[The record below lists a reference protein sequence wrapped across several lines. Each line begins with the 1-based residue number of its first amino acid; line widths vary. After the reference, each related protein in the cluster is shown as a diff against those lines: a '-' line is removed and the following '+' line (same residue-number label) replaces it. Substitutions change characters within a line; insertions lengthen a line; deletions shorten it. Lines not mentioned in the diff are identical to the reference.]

1 MHQKNDKMK
10 MRIAAI
16 EEKMIGRDTQYM
28 ASAPH
33 RRKKVQDVDEML
45 ETKNI
50 KTPISPKRV
59 SRYGEINADSV
70 VHTPI
75 TNIEVNKRFIKN
87 AMSHSPAL
95 FPGVPA
101 DSSVLD
107 NTLSLEDQS
116 QLQHRLGANQSLNQ
130 SLNHSISFASISV
143 SKNNIDEHRK
153 LFIL

>member
-1 MHQKNDKMK
+1 
-10 MRIAAI
+10 MRMAAI

-28 ASAPH
+28 ASAPQ
-33 RRKKVQDVDEML
+33 RRKKAQDVDEML

-50 KTPISPKRV
+50 KTPVSPKRV

-87 AMSHSPAL
+87 TMSHSPAL

-101 DSSVLD
+101 DTSILD
-107 NTLSLEDQS
+107 NALSFEDQS
-116 QLQHRLGANQSLNQ
+116 QLHHRLGANQSINH
-130 SLNHSISFASISV
+130 SLNHSVSFASISV
-143 SKNNIDEHRK
+143 SKNNIEEQRK
-153 LFIL
+153 LFLLQK

>member
-1 MHQKNDKMK
+1 
-10 MRIAAI
+10 
-16 EEKMIGRDTQYM
+16 
-28 ASAPH
+28 
-33 RRKKVQDVDEML
+33 ML

-87 AMSHSPAL
+87 AMSHSPRDGASAL

-101 DSSVLD
+101 DCSILD

-116 QLQHRLGANQSLNQ
+116 QLHQRLGANQSINQ

-143 SKNNIDEHRK
+143 SKNNIEEHRK
-153 LFIL
+153 LFVIQK

>member
-1 MHQKNDKMK
+1 
-10 MRIAAI
+10 MRIAAV

-28 ASAPH
+28 ASAPQ
-33 RRKKVQDVDEML
+33 RRKKAQEVDEML

-50 KTPISPKRV
+50 KTPLSPKRA
-59 SRYGEINADSV
+59 SRYGDLNAESV

-75 TNIEVNKRFIKN
+75 TNIEVNKRFIRNQN

-101 DSSVLD
+101 DCSILD

-116 QLQHRLGANQSLNQ
+116 QLQHRLGANQSINQ
-130 SLNHSISFASISV
+130 SLNHSVSFASISV
-143 SKNNIDEHRK
+143 SKNQIEDHRK
-153 LFIL
+153 LFILQKQVTD